1 MILYIFFTS
10 FYLFI
15 TSEFIAENLY
25 YFFIH
30 LLLYFFYVSKKN
42 FFRFF
47 FFFFGIFSLATPI
60 LIEELA
66 RDMNLVIS
74 YDHYN
79 YMPESLLYI
88 SIYLSI
94 LVTTIIVFSYYFKKK
109 KPILSNLSISFNGAY
124 INPILVVLITSIL
137 MLCSYVWLFNIGY
150 LSYLEERP
158 SSPFITI
165 ALAFSS
171 LSITLI
177 LCLGYMIQISNVAN
191 RNLLIFI
198 YTVIIFTTVFI
209 GFSSGSRMALIFP
222 LMALLFNHQDFFKKR
237 VWFFI
242 LLSPLAVFI
251 FTAMGLTRTLEFEV
265 TLTSLYFYILQDSSF
280 IDLGVHIIVDR
291 FNYLR
296 AINEVLVT
304 YSSSYQIHND
314 YLQNIYGLVPR
325 LFWPDKPIMGVDLN
339 YIGIEMGVTNPGD
352 RTTSYALHFI
362 GESFYQLKWLGLITA
377 FFQGIILGKIDSIK
391 ESTSIVSHVL
401 VFQLTVFTLMTA
413 TLLTFIPELIML
425 VIPITI
431 LSALLNSNKNE
442 KAINPH

>member
-1 MILYIFFTS
+1 
-10 FYLFI
+10 
-15 TSEFIAENLY
+15 
-25 YFFIH
+25 
-30 LLLYFFYVSKKN
+30 
-42 FFRFF
+42 
-47 FFFFGIFSLATPI
+47 
-60 LIEELA
+60 
-66 RDMNLVIS
+66 
-74 YDHYN
+74 
-79 YMPESLLYI
+79 
-88 SIYLSI
+88 
-94 LVTTIIVFSYYFKKK
+94 
-109 KPILSNLSISFNGAY
+109 
-124 INPILVVLITSIL
+124 
-137 MLCSYVWLFNIGY
+137 
-150 LSYLEERP
+150 
-158 SSPFITI
+158 
-165 ALAFSS
+165 
-171 LSITLI
+171 
-177 LCLGYMIQISNVAN
+177 MIQISNVAN

-209 GFSSGSRMALIFP
+209 GFSTGSRTALIFP
-222 LMALLFNHQDFFKKR
+222 LMAFLFNHQDFFKKR
-237 VWFFI
+237 VWLFI

-265 TLTSLYFYILQDSSF
+265 TLTSLYFYILQDSSI

-425 VIPITI
+425 VMPITI